1 MKTHNTELEGPWDQR
16 HQNNARGKC
25 THIESGETTTWQEED
40 DITKAKT
47 ARHLSYC
54 MQASWCR
61 PSSKQ
66 NRISRDTITSQF
78 LLWET
83 LKTTLEYK
91 KKNKQVDLKQ
101 TFSSLEKTKSN
112 NKQTRRHTSVGW
124 CRLKSAF
131 EKQSLIFIKDF
142 SSSCQR
148 MRGIYMKFQTHNK
161 TIWSY
166 KNNKV
171 AYESKMC

>member
-54 MQASWCR
+54 MQASWCW

-83 LKTTLEYK
+83 QNNPGIQK
-91 KKNKQVDLKQ
+91 KKKKASGPEANLFFSGKNKK
-101 TFSSLEKTKSN
+101 
-112 NKQTRRHTSVGW
+112 
-124 CRLKSAF
+124 
-131 EKQSLIFIKDF
+131 
-142 SSSCQR
+142 
-148 MRGIYMKFQTHNK
+148 
-161 TIWSY
+161 
-166 KNNKV
+166 
-171 AYESKMC
+171 